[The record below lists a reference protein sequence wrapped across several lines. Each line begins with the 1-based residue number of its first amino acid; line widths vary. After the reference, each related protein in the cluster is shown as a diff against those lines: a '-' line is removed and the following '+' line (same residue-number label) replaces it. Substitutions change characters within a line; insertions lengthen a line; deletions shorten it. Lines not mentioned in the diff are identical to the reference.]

1 MNHFG
6 VIGIDKERADRIQ
19 KLEEQEDFMIM
30 MAERKNS
37 KALNFDKTVIT
48 PFLTWQVCSAP
59 PPSSTSDPV
68 AGALLRSRVCCVCD
82 TGHEPAA
89 GPATEEGGAG
99 AERGAAAGVERGRL
113 SHLTTPDDRLLAVV
127 WQHDR
132 CALARRIVVCS

>member
-59 PPSSTSDPV
+59 PPLPSKRFRCRR
-68 AGALLRSRVCCVCD
+68 AFALTGVLRV
-82 TGHEPAA
+82 
-89 GPATEEGGAG
+89 
-99 AERGAAAGVERGRL
+99 
-113 SHLTTPDDRLLAVV
+113 
-127 WQHDR
+127 
-132 CALARRIVVCS
+132 

>member
-1 MNHFG
+1 
-6 VIGIDKERADRIQ
+6 
-19 KLEEQEDFMIM
+19 MIM

-59 PPSSTSDPV
+59 SPASDPV
-68 AGALLRSRVCCVCD
+68 AGVLLRSRACCVCD
-82 TGHEPAA
+82 AGHEPAA
-89 GPATEEGGAG
+89 GPATEEGRAG

-113 SHLTTPDDRLLAVV
+113 SHLMTPDDRLLAVV

>member
-59 PPSSTSDPV
+59 PRPNKWSRCRR
-68 AGALLRSRVCCVCD
+68 AFALTGVLRV
-82 TGHEPAA
+82 
-89 GPATEEGGAG
+89 
-99 AERGAAAGVERGRL
+99 
-113 SHLTTPDDRLLAVV
+113 
-127 WQHDR
+127 
-132 CALARRIVVCS
+132 

>member
-48 PFLTWQVCSAP
+48 PFLTWQVCSATAP
-59 PPSSTSDPV
+59 LPSKRFRCRR
-68 AGALLRSRVCCVCD
+68 AFALTGVLRV
-82 TGHEPAA
+82 
-89 GPATEEGGAG
+89 
-99 AERGAAAGVERGRL
+99 
-113 SHLTTPDDRLLAVV
+113 
-127 WQHDR
+127 
-132 CALARRIVVCS
+132 

>member
-59 PPSSTSDPV
+59 PPPQQAIPLPACFCADGCAACVIQGTNQPRDPLLKKAAQAQKEAQRLASS
-68 AGALLRSRVCCVCD
+68 
-82 TGHEPAA
+82 
-89 GPATEEGGAG
+89 GGA
-99 AERGAAAGVERGRL
+99 
-113 SHLTTPDDRLLAVV
+113 SP
-127 WQHDR
+127 
-132 CALARRIVVCS
+132 I

>member
-59 PPSSTSDPV
+59 PLPSKRFRCRR
-68 AGALLRSRVCCVCD
+68 AFALTGVLRV
-82 TGHEPAA
+82 
-89 GPATEEGGAG
+89 
-99 AERGAAAGVERGRL
+99 
-113 SHLTTPDDRLLAVV
+113 
-127 WQHDR
+127 
-132 CALARRIVVCS
+132 